1 MRANSGLLSKQWL
14 HFDKSVKSIY
24 SFHRNGTKRGWQN
37 KPKLETMKGLVRHV
51 EEFDYFKDNGMSE
64 EEFKKEEMTYSYA

>member
-1 MRANSGLLSKQWL
+1 MEAL

-24 SFHRNGTKRGWQN
+24 TFHRNGKKKGWQN

-64 EEFKKEEMTYSYA
+64 EEEFKKGELTYSHA